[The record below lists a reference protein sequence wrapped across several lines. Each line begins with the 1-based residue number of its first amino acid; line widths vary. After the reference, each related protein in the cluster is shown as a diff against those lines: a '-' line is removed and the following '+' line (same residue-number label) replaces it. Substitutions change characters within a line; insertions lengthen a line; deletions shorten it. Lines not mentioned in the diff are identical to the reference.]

1 MFILKENEVNL
12 LQIENKKKWA
22 RFGLIVLVI
31 VIFIACY
38 QKINV
43 HYDPL
48 SRYEYTTPEN
58 RELMLKYL
66 SQKDI
71 NFVISQKL
79 KPDDFMPYI
88 EIEGFNVRNTV
99 WYNRA
104 KSYQEAE
111 NEYIVAFVNKYKDVM
126 KKENFEGYLTN
137 YTYESLET
145 FFTDGDFYDSK
156 AKLVLY
162 PNALNTL
169 IGNHRTLYRYV
180 PKDLV
185 HVTYEEIPMFNAL
198 DHQQPVSV
206 RNEVKQPLLNMCNAL
221 QNVNGNSCGNMIL
234 VQGFVSY
241 DQQVGLYGQ
250 ALLDYGSDLYSYY
263 TDQPGKSEFQL
274 GYTVRFEVPKND
286 LELQMSEFQRQLDN
300 NEIEEGSVFV
310 SQQEAWLLENAHTYG
325 FIVRYPQGKEET
337 TGKYHQKFTLRYV
350 GEQIASSMHEE
361 GITLDEMVFEDE

>member
-1 MFILKENEVNL
+1 MNP
-12 LQIENKKKWA
+12 LQIQNRKKWA
-22 RFGLIVLVI
+22 RVGLVLLVV
-31 VIFIACY
+31 VIFIFCY
-38 QKINV
+38 QRINV

-48 SRYEYTTPEN
+48 SRYEYTTEEN

-79 KPDDFMPYI
+79 KPEDFIPYI

-104 KSYQEAE
+104 KTYQEAN
-111 NEYIVAFVNKYKDVM
+111 NEYIVAFVNKYKDVIR
-126 KKENFEGYLTN
+126 KENFEGFLTN
-137 YTYESLET
+137 YTYDSLET

-162 PNALNTL
+162 PNALNVL
-169 IGNHRTLYRYV
+169 ISKHRTLYHYV

-185 HVTYEEIPMFNAL
+185 SIAHNEITSFNAL
-198 DHQQPVSV
+198 DNQQLVSV
-206 RNEVKQPLLNMCNAL
+206 RSEVKQPLLDMCNAL
-221 QNVNGNSCGNMIL
+221 QIVNGNSCGNMIL

-241 DQQVGLYGQ
+241 EQQVALYGQ
-250 ALLDYGSDLYSYY
+250 SLLDYGNDLYSYY

-286 LELQMSEFQRQLDN
+286 LEMQMNEFQRKLDN
-300 NEIEEGSVFV
+300 NEIAPDSVFV
-310 SQQEAWLLENAHTYG
+310 SMQEEWLLENAHKYG
-325 FIVRYPQGKEET
+325 FIVRYPLGKEEI
-337 TGKYHQKFTLRYV
+337 TGKYHQRFTLRYV
-350 GEQIASSMHEE
+350 GKKIAESIYEE